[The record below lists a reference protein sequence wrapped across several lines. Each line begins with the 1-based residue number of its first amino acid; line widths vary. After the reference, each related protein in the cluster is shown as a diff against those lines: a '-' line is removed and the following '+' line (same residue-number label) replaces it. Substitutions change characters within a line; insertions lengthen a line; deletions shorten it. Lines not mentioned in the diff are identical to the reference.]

1 MQFRNAEP
9 PAVPDRSD
17 SGTHARVLQT
27 KAHLLCR
34 RTPSPGP
41 GRFVRSLLLAA
52 AAAFCALAAA
62 QTRPPDETVTLNFV
76 NADIDAV
83 VKAVAEIT
91 GRNFIVDPKVKGT
104 VNIVSSRPVP
114 RSLVYPTLLSALRL
128 QGFAAVESEGVVKI
142 VPEADAKQQ
151 GGAVVSGRVT
161 AGGDQLVTQVVTLRY
176 ETAAQLVNVLRPLIT
191 PNNTIAAYPNANALV
206 ITDYADN
213 LKRIDRIIAS
223 LDQPPGSEPVVVPV
237 RYASAVDLVALV
249 NRLVAEAPG
258 GAPGA
263 PADAQQRVT
272 VIADPRS
279 NRVLIRADNPGRVA
293 RVRQLVEQLDTPGRP
308 GGNMFIVYLKNAE
321 AARVAQ
327 TLRAMLTGESGAA
340 TPPPGFASTT
350 TVSAAMSAPAA
361 PVGAP
366 GVPSAATPVAAAT
379 TTQSFSA
386 SGVTITADTANNA
399 LVIMA
404 PEPVYNNLRAIIEKL
419 DVRRAQVFVEALIC
433 EVSADKAAEFGIQWQ
448 ALNGY
453 NTTQTRVI
461 GGTNFTPR
469 GSGNNIIDVA
479 INPGSVGQGLALGVM
494 KGTVT
499 IPGLGT
505 ITNLAFLARA
515 LETEVNAN
523 ILSTPTLLTLDNEEA
538 RILVGQNIPLLTGS
552 YATTGNTSTVTPFQ
566 TFERKDIGLML
577 RVKPQITEGGTVR
590 LLVYQEVSRIDPVL
604 STAQNV
610 VLSKRVLESSVVI
623 DDSQIVV
630 LGGLIDDQLN
640 AGSDS
645 VPLLGQIPIAGALFR
660 YDARH
665 RTKTNLLVFIKP
677 TVLRTTA
684 EGRSLTSERY
694 DFLMGEQLRT
704 EPPDRLFWRDP
715 TQPMLPPEG
724 VMPGTPQSVAPVV
737 SPPLVPPP
745 PGPGTAPSLA
755 PPSPPGPAPAK
766 P

>member
-1 MQFRNAEP
+1 MVF
-9 PAVPDRSD
+9 AVV
-17 SGTHARVLQT
+17 A
-27 KAHLLCR
+27 A
-34 RTPSPGP
+34 
-41 GRFVRSLLLAA
+41 LLALAFPA
-52 AAAFCALAAA
+52 AEAA
-62 QTRPPDETVTLNFV
+62 DEGVTLNFV

-91 GRNFIVDPKVKGT
+91 GRNFVVDPRVKGT
-104 VNIVSSRPVP
+104 VNIISARPVP

-151 GGAVVSGRVT
+151 GGAVATGPVT
-161 AGGDQLVTQVVTLRY
+161 AGGDRLVTQVVTLRY
-176 ETAAQLVNVLRPLIT
+176 ESAAQLVNVLRPLIT
-191 PNNTIAAYPNANALV
+191 PNNTITAYPNANALV

-223 LDQPPGSEPVVVPV
+223 LDQPPGSEPIVVPL
-237 RYASAVDLVALV
+237 RYASALDVVTLL
-249 NRLVAEAPG
+249 NRLIAEVPPGAAPG
-258 GAPGA
+258 TGT
-263 PADAQQRVT
+263 DVQQRVI

-279 NRVLIRADNPGRVA
+279 NSILVRADNPGRVA
-293 RVRQLVEQLDTPGRP
+293 RVRQLIEQLDTPGRP

-321 AARVAQ
+321 AAHVAQ
-327 TLRAMLTGESGAA
+327 TLRAMLTGGEGAAPSPPGFSSAATVTASMSAAA
-340 TPPPGFASTT
+340 TPVPTTAPG
-350 TVSAAMSAPAA
+350 APAA
-361 PVGAP
+361 PVATAAGA
-366 GVPSAATPVAAAT
+366 
-379 TTQSFSA
+379 QSFA
-386 SGVTITADTANNA
+386 ANGVTITADTANNA

-448 ALNGY
+448 ALSGY
-453 NTTQTRVI
+453 NTTQARVI

-469 GSGNNIIDVA
+469 GSGSNIIDIAV
-479 INPGSVGQGLALGVM
+479 NPGNAAQGLNLGVM
-494 KGTVT
+494 KGTIY

-566 TFERKDIGLML
+566 TFERKDIGLLL

-590 LLVYQEVSRIDPVL
+590 LVVYQEVSRIDAAL
-604 STAQNV
+604 STSTSI

-630 LGGLIDDQLN
+630 LGGLIDDQLTD
-640 AGSDS
+640 GSDS
-645 VPLLGQIPIAGALFR
+645 VPLLGQIPLAGALFR

-665 RTKTNLLVFIKP
+665 RVKTNLLVFLKP
-677 TVLRTTA
+677 TVVRTTA
-684 EGRSLTSERY
+684 DGRALTSERY
-694 DFLMGEQLRT
+694 DFLMGEQQRST
-704 EPPDRLFWRDP
+704 PPERLFWRDS
-715 TQPMLPPEG
+715 TQPQLPPEG
-724 VMPGTPQSVAPVV
+724 VMPGTPAS
-737 SPPLVPPP
+737 VPPP
-745 PGPGTAPSLA
+745 PPAPSPSSGGFWGAPEPAMPA
-755 PPSPPGPAPAK
+755 PPGAK

>member
-1 MQFRNAEP
+1 MQFGSAEP
-9 PAVPDRSD
+9 PAVLDRSD
-17 SGTHARVLQT
+17 SGTHVRVLQT

-34 RTPSPGP
+34 QTRST
-41 GRFVRSLLLAA
+41 GRGGFVRSLLVAA
-52 AAAFCALAAA
+52 ALVLCAPSAAEVRAA
-62 QTRPPDETVTLNFV
+62 DDSVTLNFV

-128 QGFAAVESEGVVKI
+128 QGYAAVEGEGVVKI
-142 VPEADAKQQ
+142 VPEAEAKQQ
-151 GGAVVSGRVT
+151 GGAVVAGRVT

-191 PNNTIAAYPNANALV
+191 PNNTITAYPNANALV

-223 LDQPPGSEPVVVPV
+223 LDQPPGSEPVVVPL
-237 RYASAVDLVALV
+237 RYASALDLVSLV
-249 NRLVAEAPG
+249 NRLVAEAPPV

-263 PADAQQRVT
+263 AADAQQRVT

-279 NRVLIRADNPGRVA
+279 NSVLIRADNPGRVA
-293 RVRQLVEQLDTPGRP
+293 RVRQLIEQLDTPGRP

-327 TLRAMLTGESGAA
+327 TLRAMLTGESGNA
-340 TPPPGFASTT
+340 TLPPPGFTSATT
-350 TVSAAMSAPAA
+350 LTAGMNAP
-361 PVGAP
+361 
-366 GVPSAATPVAAAT
+366 ATPVAAPPVAT
-379 TTQSFSA
+379 PVAGAATQSFA
-386 SGVTITADTANNA
+386 TAGVTITADTANNA

-404 PEPVYNNLRAIIEKL
+404 PEPVYNNLRAIIQKL
-419 DVRRAQVFVEALIC
+419 DVRRAQVFVEGLIC

-448 ALNGY
+448 ALSGY

-461 GGTNFTPR
+461 GGTNFTQR

-515 LETEVNAN
+515 LETEVGAN

-552 YATTGNTSTVTPFQ
+552 YATTGSSTTVTPFQ

-590 LLVYQEVSRIDPVL
+590 LLVYQEVSRIDPTL
-604 STAQNV
+604 STAQSV

-630 LGGLIDDQLN
+630 LGGLIDDQFTS
-640 AGSDS
+640 GSDS

-665 RTKTNLLVFIKP
+665 RVKTNLLVFLKP
-677 TVLRTTA
+677 TVVRTTA
-684 EGRSLTSERY
+684 DGRSLTSERY

-704 EPPDRLFWRDP
+704 EPPERVFWRDSSP
-715 TQPMLPPEG
+715 PPVLPPEG
-724 VMPGTPQSVAPVV
+724 VMPGTPQAAVPVMPQPV
-737 SPPLVPPP
+737 VPPP
-745 PGPGTAPSLA
+745 PGPGTVPAA
-755 PPSPPGPAPAK
+755 EPAPTR